1 MLSNFAVKPEEHGII
16 ITFFNVTVKVVLSA
30 HKQALSGH
38 CNRSR
43 STAASSKCGRRSAIR
58 VKLRIVD
65 HFGRA
70 AVLDR
75 RLRNKKIMKYFVLAE
90 SFGILTAKFEN

>member
-1 MLSNFAVKPEEHGII
+1 MIYI
-16 ITFFNVTVKVVLSA
+16 W
-30 HKQALSGH
+30 
-38 CNRSR
+38 
-43 STAASSKCGRRSAIR
+43 

>member
-1 MLSNFAVKPEEHGII
+1 MDARLLGGMRVTGHGYPWEAG
-16 ITFFNVTVKVVLSA
+16 LY
-30 HKQALSGH
+30 
-38 CNRSR
+38 
-43 STAASSKCGRRSAIR
+43 R